1 MMTKKYL
8 LRIFINFLKYNKAY
22 DAYLLRLKE
31 DKCGIERSKKF
42 IVKYIKTQPDSL
54 IMNAFPWRTSREQKK
69 SWGELH
75 REWLIFL
82 MRNGFKV

>member
-8 LRIFINFLKYNKAY
+8 LRIFINFLKKNKVY
-22 DAYLLRLKE
+22 DVYLLRLKE
-31 DKCGIERSKKF
+31 EKCGIERSINF

-54 IMNAFPWRTSREQKK
+54 IMSAFPWMTSRGQEK

-75 REWLIFL
+75 REWVLFL
-82 MRNGFKV
+82 LRNGFIV